1 MGKLQS
7 FLQLGGV
14 FADFAADAPAVAS
27 TYLVNRAAVRP
38 RPGAG
43 SGP

>member
-14 FADFAADAPAVAS
+14 FADFSPPDRLWPAL
-27 TYLVNRAAVRP
+27 TW
-38 RPGAG
+38 
-43 SGP
+43 